1 MIRLERFDTMKL
13 TKLLTY
19 LKNAPSYA
27 GQEDPDITSIEM
39 DSREVKTGSLFVCIK
54 GYTVDGHDYARQA
67 AEKGAAAIVAEREV
81 DADVPVI
88 IIRHTKRA
96 LAVLSDAFYG
106 QPTKQLRLI
115 GITGTNGKTSTS
127 HMVEEIFRKAGSR
140 TGLIGTMYTKIHDET
155 FEAKN
160 TTPESVT
167 LQKTFRKMVDQGV
180 DTAVMEVSS
189 HALHMGRVHG
199 CDYDIAAFTNLT
211 QDHLD
216 YHETME
222 EYKHA
227 KSLLFSQLGGSFNH
241 ETPKWA
247 VLNADDPA
255 SAYFAQVTSAHLLT
269 YGIQND
275 ADVMAENI
283 KMAPKGTTFD
293 LVTPKGSAQ
302 VTIPLVGLFNVYN
315 VLTAAAI
322 AIAADI
328 PFATI
333 TEGIE
338 GLKGVRGRFE
348 LVDAGQDFP
357 VIVDYAHTP
366 DSLENVLNT
375 CRGLTEGK
383 LFVVVGCGG
392 DRDKTKRPK
401 MAKIAVDLADEPVFT
416 ADNPRSENP
425 LAILNDMEEGVK
437 GAYYHSIVNR
447 EQAIFFAIANAKK
460 GDVVLIAGKG
470 HETYQQI
477 GGQTFDFDDAEVA
490 KRAILELK

>member
-1 MIRLERFDTMKL
+1 
-13 TKLLTY
+13 
-19 LKNAPSYA
+19 
-27 GQEDPDITSIEM
+27 
-39 DSREVKTGSLFVCIK
+39 
-54 GYTVDGHDYARQA
+54 
-67 AEKGAAAIVAEREV
+67 
-81 DADVPVI
+81 
-88 IIRHTKRA
+88 
-96 LAVLSDAFYG
+96 
-106 QPTKQLRLI
+106 
-115 GITGTNGKTSTS
+115 
-127 HMVEEIFRKAGSR
+127 
-140 TGLIGTMYTKIHDET
+140 
-155 FEAKN
+155 
-160 TTPESVT
+160 
-167 LQKTFRKMVDQGV
+167 
-180 DTAVMEVSS
+180 
-189 HALHMGRVHG
+189 
-199 CDYDIAAFTNLT
+199 
-211 QDHLD
+211 
-216 YHETME
+216 
-222 EYKHA
+222 
-227 KSLLFSQLGGSFNH
+227 
-241 ETPKWA
+241 
-247 VLNADDPA
+247 
-255 SAYFAQVTSAHLLT
+255 
-269 YGIQND
+269 
-275 ADVMAENI
+275 MAENI

-293 LVTPKGSAQ
+293 LVTPKGTAQ

-315 VLTAAAI
+315 VLTAAGI
-322 AIAADI
+322 ALAADI

-416 ADNPRSENP
+416 ADNPRSEDP

-437 GAYYHSIVNR
+437 GLTITASSTVSRRSFCHCKR
-447 EQAIFFAIANAKK
+447 QK

>member
-1 MIRLERFDTMKL
+1 MKL

-19 LKNAPSYA
+19 LKNEPSYK

-67 AEKGAAAIVAEREV
+67 AEKGAAAIVAERQV

-88 IIRHTKRA
+88 IVRHSKRA

-106 QPTKQLRLI
+106 QPTKRLRLV

-127 HMVEEIFRKAGSR
+127 HMAEEIFRKAGCR
-140 TGLIGTMYTKIHDET
+140 TGLIGTMYTKINDET
-155 FEAKN
+155 FDVKN

-167 LQKTFRKMVDQGV
+167 LQKTFKKMVDREV
-180 DTAVMEVSS
+180 DTAIMEVSS

-216 YHETME
+216 YHQTMD

-227 KSLLFSQLGGSFNH
+227 KSLLFSQLGGAFNH
-241 ETPKWA
+241 ERPKWA

-255 SAYFAQVTSAHLLT
+255 SEYFAQVTSAHLLT
-269 YGIQND
+269 YGISNH
-275 ADVMAENI
+275 ADIMAANI
-283 KMAPKGTTFD
+283 EMAPKGTTFD
-293 LVTPKGSAQ
+293 LVTPKGTER
-302 VTIPLVGLFNVYN
+302 VTIPLVGRFNVYN

-322 AIAADI
+322 GFAADI
-328 PFATI
+328 PFSVI
-333 TEGIE
+333 TEAIR

-392 DRDKTKRPK
+392 DRDKSKRPK
-401 MAKIAVDLADEPVFT
+401 MAKIAAELADEPVFT
-416 ADNPRSENP
+416 ADNPRSEDP
-425 LAILNDMEEGVK
+425 LAILRDMEEGVK
-437 GAYYHSIVNR
+437 DAFYHSIVNR

-477 GGQTFDFDDAEVA
+477 GGETFDFDDAEVA
-490 KRAILELK
+490 KRAVLELK